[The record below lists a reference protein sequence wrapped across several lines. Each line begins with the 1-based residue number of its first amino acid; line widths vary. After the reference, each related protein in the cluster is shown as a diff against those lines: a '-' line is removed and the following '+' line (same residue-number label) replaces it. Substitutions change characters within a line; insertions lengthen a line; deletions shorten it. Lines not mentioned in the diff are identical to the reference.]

1 MKKCL
6 KFKKDTS
13 QTGEFDK
20 DEAVLVMYLAFFNED
35 SIYNIKAVHKKVNA
49 MGEKLKNLNNK
60 VENLETKI
68 RMIEVESHQTKIILR
83 NIPLSKPK
91 EKQEPLSW
99 CSFYLL
105 SRLFSLILLLGQFSN
120 D

>member
-1 MKKCL
+1 MPRKKKTNTDLESDDCKSNRSKL
-6 KFKKDTS
+6 LNEKMSKIEKDIS

-49 MGEKLKNLNNK
+49 MGEKLKNLNDN

-68 RMIEVESHQTKIILR
+68 RMIELESHQTKI
-83 NIPLSKPK
+83 
-91 EKQEPLSW
+91 
-99 CSFYLL
+99 
-105 SRLFSLILLLGQFSN
+105 LIKKHPFIR
-120 D
+120 